1 MLDAIRQ
8 FFDREMRPAKRPD
21 ENDTHRLQVATAAL
35 LIEMARMDEQVQ
47 TDERQA
53 VLHAVRRHFGL
64 RPADADELLRL
75 AEAQAQQATDY
86 FQFTSLINRAFSAE
100 EKERMIEQL
109 WRVAYAD
116 GELHKYEE
124 HLVRKVA
131 DLLYVPHKV
140 FIATKLRAR
149 DNAGPPSDPIGP

>member
-8 FFDREMRPAKRPD
+8 FFDRELRPAKGAAP
-21 ENDTHRLQVATAAL
+21 NDTHRLQVATAAL
-35 LIEMARMDEQVQ
+35 LIEMARMDEQVRA
-47 TDERQA
+47 DERQA

-64 RPADADELLRL
+64 QPADADELLRL

-86 FQFTSLINRAFSAE
+86 FQFTSLINREFSADD
-100 EKERMIEQL
+100 KERMIEQL

-149 DNAGPPSDPIGP
+149 DRASPPSDPTG